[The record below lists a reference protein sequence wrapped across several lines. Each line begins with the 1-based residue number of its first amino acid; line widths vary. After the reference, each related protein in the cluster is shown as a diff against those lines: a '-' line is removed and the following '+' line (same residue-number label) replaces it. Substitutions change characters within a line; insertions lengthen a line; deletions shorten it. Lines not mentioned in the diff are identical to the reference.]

1 MMKEETKYQILWGPV
16 NSCT

>member
-1 MMKEETKYQILWGPV
+1 MKEETKYQILWGPV